1 MMLEDDAGLFDE
13 LHSDVLARAILSPR
27 RAPLLSA
34 AAVAA
39 VLGQLVSTKHAFFHF
54 IF

>member
-27 RAPLLSA
+27 RLAHAYSSRKIKRKIRVRETLS
-34 AAVAA
+34 
-39 VLGQLVSTKHAFFHF
+39 F
-54 IF
+54 